1 VELSRA
7 FASVRLFSLLF
18 MLTQNRS
25 IELDIVTP
33 PKLSPVASLSKFQLT
48 CLLLCFSIIPPA
60 FVVSMVLF
68 FPASPE
74 LKLEAAVRFDVSVIR
89 PRKDPE
95 NPRILP
101 SVVIKNPTEEVWNR
115 IAVSINKDFF
125 FYRPDSLKP
134 KEEFSVPLEFF
145 VTKSGNV
152 AFQPGSEWVQRV
164 TVYAQ
169 VPSAARAVSENYF
182 NQKGEPIEAPKKTR

>member
-1 VELSRA
+1 
-7 FASVRLFSLLF
+7 
-18 MLTQNRS
+18 MQ
-25 IELDIVTP
+25 IESQSSHTESENP
-33 PKLSPVASLSKFQLT
+33 PALSPVRSLSKFQLT

-74 LKLEAAVRFDVSVIR
+74 LKLVANVRLDMAVIR
-89 PRKDPE
+89 PREDPDK
-95 NPRILP
+95 PRILP

-125 FYRPDSLKP
+125 FYRPDSLEP
-134 KEEFSVPLEFF
+134 QQEFSVPLEFF

-152 AFQPGSEWVQRV
+152 AFQPGSEWVHRV

-182 NQKGEPIEAPKKTR
+182 DQQGKPTEPPKKTR

>member
-1 VELSRA
+1 MRIESE
-7 FASVRLFSLLF
+7 SIS
-18 MLTQNRS
+18 TQS
-25 IELDIVTP
+25 DTA
-33 PKLSPVASLSKFQLT
+33 PKLSPGRSLSKFQLT
-48 CLLLCFSIIPPA
+48 CLLLCFSIIPPS

-74 LKLEAAVRFDVSVIR
+74 LKLDAKVRFDVAVIR

-101 SVVIKNPTEEVWNR
+101 SVVIRNPTDEVWNR

-134 KEEFSVPLEFF
+134 NEEFTVPLEFF

-152 AFQPGSEWVQRV
+152 AFQPGSEWVHRV

-169 VPSAARAVSENYF
+169 VPSAARAISESYF
-182 NQKGEPIEAPKKTR
+182 NQNAEPTEAPKKRR

>member
-1 VELSRA
+1 
-7 FASVRLFSLLF
+7 
-18 MLTQNRS
+18 MQ
-25 IELDIVTP
+25 IESQSNETVSEKP
-33 PKLSPVASLSKFQLT
+33 PALSPVWSLSKFQLT
-48 CLLLCFSIIPPA
+48 CLLICFSIIPPA

-74 LKLEAAVRFDVSVIR
+74 LKLVANVRFDMAVIR
-89 PRKDPE
+89 PRKDPD

-101 SVVIKNPTEEVWNR
+101 SVVINNPTEEVWNR

-125 FYRPDSLKP
+125 FYLPDPLAP
-134 KEEFSVPLEFF
+134 QQEFSVPLEFF

-152 AFQPGSEWVQRV
+152 AFQPGSEWVHRV

-182 NQKGEPIEAPKKTR
+182 DQQGKPIEPPKKTR